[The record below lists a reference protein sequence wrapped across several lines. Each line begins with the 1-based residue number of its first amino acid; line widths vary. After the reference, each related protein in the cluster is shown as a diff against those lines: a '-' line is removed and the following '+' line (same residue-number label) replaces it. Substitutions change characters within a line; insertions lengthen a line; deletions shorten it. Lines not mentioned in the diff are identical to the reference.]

1 MTVEPTRHNGHRA
14 LIAAGGTGGHVY
26 PALAVASALSER
38 GWTVEWIGTER
49 GIEHRLVPASG
60 IPLHCLN
67 VSGLRGKRL
76 FDRARSLIRVI
87 GGLWRS
93 VNIIWRVRP
102 DIVLGMGGYAAGP
115 AGLAAWLTRLPL
127 VIHEQNA
134 VAGTTNRWLAPLAKH
149 VLCGL
154 PGEFA
159 RRRDARVVG
168 NPVRA
173 NLCEVDRSGLAE
185 LSGFSAQ
192 RPLNLLVLGGS
203 LGAAPLNSLLPPTID
218 RLVIK
223 GLGESI
229 AVWQQCGESN
239 RSAADEAWQGTRFSQ
254 CQRDDFIDDMATA
267 YAWADVVIAR
277 AGALTVSELAAT
289 GTPSILIPLPQAID
303 DHQTHNAQVLTETG
317 GAVMV
322 TQSEAT
328 PERIADRLEQ
338 WIQSPASLLEMARR
352 ALGMITANATDE
364 VVAVL
369 TEVAHA
375 ND

>member
-1 MTVEPTRHNGHRA
+1 MTVESTRHNRHRA

-26 PALAVASALSER
+26 PALAVAGALSAQ
-38 GWTVEWIGTER
+38 GWAVDWVGTER

-60 IPLHCLN
+60 ITLHCLD
-67 VSGLRGKRL
+67 VSGLRGKSFL
-76 FDRARSLIRVI
+76 NRARSLFRVI

-93 VNIIWRVRP
+93 VNIIRRLRP
-102 DIVLGMGGYAAGP
+102 DIVLGMGGYVAGP
-115 AGLAAWLTRLPL
+115 AGLAAWLTRSPL

-134 VAGTTNRWLAPLAKH
+134 VAGTTNRWLAPLAKR

-159 RRRDARVVG
+159 RHRDAKVVG

-173 NLCEVDRSGLAE
+173 NLYEVDRSGLAE
-185 LSGFSAQ
+185 LSSFSAQ

-203 LGAAPLNSLLPPTID
+203 LGAAPLNHLLPPTIN
-218 RLVIK
+218 RLMLK
-223 GLGESI
+223 DLGASI
-229 AVWQQCGESN
+229 SVWQQCGERN
-239 RSAADEAWQGTRFSQ
+239 RSAADEAWQGSRFSQ

-289 GTPSILIPLPQAID
+289 GTPSILIPLPHAID
-303 DHQTHNAQVLTETG
+303 DHQTRNAQVLAETG
-317 GAVMV
+317 GAVMM
-322 TQSEAT
+322 TQSDAT
-328 PERIADRLEQ
+328 PERVADRLEQ
-338 WIQSPASLLEMARR
+338 WIQSPAGLLEMARFS
-352 ALGMITANATDE
+352 LGMVTTNATDE

-369 TEVAHA
+369 KEVAHA